1 MNPKLVNYYPCDEC
15 GTKIHKH
22 TDYGY
27 EENQSLCQECYNKA
41 IEAYE
46 GELVKTESYKQA
58 YEVLLER
65 YSKLQIKSA
74 AKIKKLK
81 AKLEAQV

>member
-1 MNPKLVNYYPCDEC
+1 MNPKLVKYYPCDEC
-15 GTKIHKH
+15 GTRLHKH
-22 TDYGY
+22 IDYGY

-46 GELVKTESYKQA
+46 GELIETESYKQA
-58 YEVLLER
+58 YEILLER